1 MHRHME
7 DRQMSNE
14 KTTTSSALENFNPGR
29 ASLLEMRADP
39 SRFPRLKSVPRE
51 QAVFEMTKIVNQ
63 AFLYRGQ
70 AADPTNIQFIS
81 SALVQELLDDDKY
94 GAGYLS
100 LAEIQMVVKRAVL
113 GGSEMFGISVASLYK
128 VIMEFVKGE
137 GHLNQQKILDARR
150 KEEDKRLQ
158 ASGLTPMLRAFTGEF
173 VKNHKINK

>member
-1 MHRHME
+1 
-7 DRQMSNE
+7 MSNE
-14 KTTTSSALENFNPGR
+14 MTTTSSSLENFNPGR

-100 LAEIQMVVKRAVL
+100 LAEIQVVVKRAVL
-113 GGSEMFGISVASLYK
+113 QDDMYGISVASLYK
-128 VIMEFVKGE
+128 VIIEYIKGE
-137 GHLNQQKILDARR
+137 GH
-150 KEEDKRLQ
+150 RLQ
-158 ASGLTPMLRAFTGEF
+158 QEVSERKRKSEQEQIKNSVIAPMLQAYAGELL
-173 VKNHKINK
+173 NHSKL